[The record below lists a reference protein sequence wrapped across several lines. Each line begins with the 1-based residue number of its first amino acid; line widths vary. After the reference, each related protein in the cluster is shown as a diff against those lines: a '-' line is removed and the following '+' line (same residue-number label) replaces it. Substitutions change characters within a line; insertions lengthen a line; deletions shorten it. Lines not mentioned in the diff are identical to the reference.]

1 MALHTLLDMPELKRS
16 STTVAAAAGCSTDGR
31 GEELIRRS
39 ITKMDWLSTARLTL
53 QLNEEERRRAACLGK
68 LQYLQTRLRAFEQRN
83 QLHQQHTEPSISAQ
97 PPTPSSCQSTQKPQ
111 HQQQPELLRSATGM
125 RLTPSTHLLA
135 QQERDRDIQQRRRRR
150 VGRQLPSTMNGAPLL
165 GRSLQQAA
173 AAGNERSVNSAAG
186 EASLPA
192 QTPEIAASRQ
202 QAALPPPAPPPPPPP
217 ATTPQPP
224 PLPESVTRSAGF
236 YKLGFAPGER
246 GAAAPPLDGR
256 LDGQRASL
264 QRQRQRHRRNGGD
277 SGGGSSYLD
286 GQAKRFLKVT
296 ASSSGHQHQ
305 QRQPPDSIAVRLA
318 MRDYE
323 RTFLQPRNPVNSPEP
338 DA

>member
-1 MALHTLLDMPELKRS
+1 MPELERS
-16 STTVAAAAGCSTDGR
+16 STTVAAAAGCSTNGR

-68 LQYLQTRLRAFEQRN
+68 LQYLQTRLTAFEQRN

-150 VGRQLPSTMNGAPLL
+150 VGRQLPSTMSGAPLL

-173 AAGNERSVNSAAG
+173 AAGSERSANSAG

-192 QTPEIAASRQ
+192 QTTEITASR
-202 QAALPPPAPPPPPPP
+202 QAALPPPAPPPPP

-277 SGGGSSYLD
+277 SGGGGFSYLD